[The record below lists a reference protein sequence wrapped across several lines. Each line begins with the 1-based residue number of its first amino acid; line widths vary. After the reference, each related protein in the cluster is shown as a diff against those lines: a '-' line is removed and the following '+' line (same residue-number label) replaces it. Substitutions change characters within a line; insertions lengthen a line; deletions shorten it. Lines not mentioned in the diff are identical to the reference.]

1 MGTALRTAHYQD
13 FEKKKKPELG
23 DTVAKDDDSD
33 DDEDADDDRE
43 TESGDASENASRA
56 EDRDD
61 IEQVRQEV
69 AIGRAGPAN

>member
-1 MGTALRTAHYQD
+1 MLKLKRYHSIENPVKPQD
-13 FEKKKKPELG
+13 G
-23 DTVAKDDDSD
+23 IDDQ
-33 DDEDADDDRE
+33 E